1 MLQEAIK
8 AEDFT
13 SRDRP
18 RRPSPAAC
26 GGRQLF
32 RLALLM
38 AFGLMLVSLS
48 LIPGRVLSATSA
60 IETRLGAA

>member
-1 MLQEAIK
+1 MLQEAIR
-8 AEDFT
+8 AEDFAQ
-13 SRDRP
+13 RRRP

-38 AFGLMLVSLS
+38 AFGFILISLS
-48 LIPGRVLSATSA
+48 LNPNRVLSATFA

>member
-1 MLQEAIK
+1 MLQDAIR
-8 AEDFT
+8 AEDFAHQQ
-13 SRDRP
+13 P

-26 GGRQLF
+26 GGRQLC

-38 AFGLMLVSLS
+38 AFGFILVSLS
-48 LIPGRVLSATSA
+48 LNPNRVLSATSA